1 MGDIKYDR
9 TVCVGQIYR
18 HFKDKLYQIVAVA
31 KHSETGERLVIY
43 QQLYGKFEVYARPYE
58 MFMSEVDREKY
69 PNVSQRYRFELV
81 DAETLA
87 EPQQNPVGTD
97 IKREGVSANQ
107 TGEPESASADKG
119 RERENIPANKGGEAE
134 TVPADKVNEAE
145 SAPANKAWKAETVL
159 KEEQGQV
166 NPFLMK
172 FLDADTYEE
181 KRNILVRM
189 KGDMTDRL
197 IDDIAASMDVAVE
210 KGDINERY
218 ISLLNC
224 VDMMAKYEVNR
235 FR

>member
-87 EPQQNPVGTD
+87 EPQQNPFGSD
-97 IKREGVSANQ
+97 IKREGAPANQ

-119 RERENIPANKGGEAE
+119 RERENIPANKGGE
-134 TVPADKVNEAE
+134 
-145 SAPANKAWKAETVL
+145 AETVL

-197 IDDIAASMDVAVE
+197 IDDIAASMDVTVE